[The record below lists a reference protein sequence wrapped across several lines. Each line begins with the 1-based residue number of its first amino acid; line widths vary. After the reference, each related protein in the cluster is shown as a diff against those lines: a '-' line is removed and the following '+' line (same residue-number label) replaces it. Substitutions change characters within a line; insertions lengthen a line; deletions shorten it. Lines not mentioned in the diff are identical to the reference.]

1 MKWIWFCVVGWSWLS
16 LSAQDTL
23 YSKTYVENIG
33 IVRCHTVGLDLALP
47 VVSLR
52 GNDQVLLS
60 FDDLDGDAK
69 DYYYTVQ
76 LCDHDWTVS
85 ELPTFQYLD
94 GFESN
99 RFQEFNY
106 SSNTLQPYTNYQVLL
121 PNPDI
126 KLTKAG
132 NYIIKVYL
140 NDNPEELAFTQRMY
154 VVDNKVQV
162 NGSVIPSNSIRFR
175 KTHQE
180 VDFVV
185 EHQGYP
191 ISNAFQSIEATVM
204 QNGREDNAV
213 MGLKPNFVRDQKL
226 IYDYET
232 ENLFPALKEF
242 RWVNLQSL
250 IMLDERIKLLEMFQG
265 RQHAYVAPDPIRS
278 YDQYV
283 YRRDINGRFIINDQD
298 DFDPAINGDYVLTHF
313 TLPFNNELP
322 SGKIYVMGGFNNWQ
336 RTAANTMTFNDKRSA
351 YELVYP
357 LKQGYYNYLY
367 AYEEYPGAPLDFSLI
382 EGNYFETEN
391 DYTILIYHRPF
402 GQLYDALIGVKTV
415 NTLVN

>member
-1 MKWIWFCVVGWSWLS
+1 MKWIGWVWVWIAGIS
-16 LSAQDTL
+16 LSAQDTF
-23 YSKTYVENIG
+23 YTKAYTDNIG
-33 IVRCHTVGLDLALP
+33 IIKCNTIGLDLTLP
-47 VVSLR
+47 IISLS

-60 FDDLDGDAK
+60 FDDLDGDSK
-69 DYYYTVQ
+69 DYYYSVQ
-76 LCDHDWTVS
+76 LCNHDWSPS
-85 ELPTFQYLD
+85 ELPAFQFVD

-99 RFQEFNY
+99 QIPNFNY
-106 SSNTLQPYTNYQVLL
+106 SSNTLQPYTHYQVAV
-121 PNPDI
+121 PNTDMR
-126 KLTKAG
+126 LTKAG
-132 NYIIKVYL
+132 NYLIKVYL
-140 NDNPEELAFTQRMY
+140 DDDPEQLVLTQRIY
-154 VVDNKVQV
+154 VVDAKVQI

-204 QNGREDNAV
+204 QNSREDNAV
-213 MGLKPNFVRDQKL
+213 VGLKPNFVRDQKL
-226 IYDYET
+226 IYDYEE
-232 ENLFPALKEF
+232 ENLFPAMKEF

-250 IMLDERIKLLEMFQG
+250 IMLDERIKLLEIFQG

-278 YDQYV
+278 YDQYF
-283 YRRDINGRFIINDQD
+283 YRRDINGRFVINDQD
-298 DFDPAINGDYVLTHF
+298 DYDPTINGDYVLTHF

-322 SGKIYVMGGFNNWQ
+322 SGKLYVMGGFNQWQ
-336 RTAANTMTFNDKRSA
+336 RTEANQMTFNAKRSA
-351 YELVYP
+351 YELIYP

-367 AYEEYPGAPLDFSLI
+367 AYEEYPGALLDFELI

-402 GQLYDALIGVKTV
+402 GQLYDALIGIKTV